1 MGVEPQEAIRDA
13 LKDGSV
19 TSATSLKDPS
29 THVRA
34 SSALQEGWN
43 VDPMLI
49 FYHLIALQDSMV
61 AAALAKARLENPD
74 TAEPLD
80 ALGME
85 GEEEEAVED
94 ENVEEQFV

>member
-1 MGVEPQEAIRDA
+1 
-13 LKDGSV
+13 
-19 TSATSLKDPS
+19 
-29 THVRA
+29 
-34 SSALQEGWN
+34 
-43 VDPMLI
+43 MLI

-61 AAALAKARLENPD
+61 AAALAKARSENPD